1 MTVFG
6 MSWVKVNDDGDLIEL
21 DTHIDHFS
29 GVDPILFRNSND
41 EKNFNE
47 NMVLLLTKLKEL
59 YFGGK

>member
-6 MSWVKVNDDGDLIEL
+6 TSWVKVNDDGDMIEL

-29 GVDPILFRNSND
+29 GIDPILFRDRDD